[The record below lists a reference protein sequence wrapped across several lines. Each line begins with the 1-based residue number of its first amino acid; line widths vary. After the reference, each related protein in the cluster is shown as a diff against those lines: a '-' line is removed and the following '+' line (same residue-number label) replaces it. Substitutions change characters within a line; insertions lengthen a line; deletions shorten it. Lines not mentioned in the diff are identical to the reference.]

1 MSATATLTTRAAN
14 STGDWYLDLDATP
27 LNFPTSQQSC
37 TKVFLM
43 YSRNSTSLLANNT
56 SKFSQLTDAK
66 MMMLNKNTTNLPC
79 THYLKGNT
87 SSVKMKLTS
96 CTIGGNY
103 FASQLAKVCDSSIVT
118 SVTFD
123 TTVSIIPD
131 LSSFTSLT
139 GFTVNNA
146 NTTLTVDSET
156 NSWFNKISKTS
167 NMRHERQV
175 FRPN

>member
-66 MMMLNKNTTNLPC
+66 MMMLNKNTTNLNFENFVI
-79 THYLKGNT
+79 L
-87 SSVKMKLTS
+87 
-96 CTIGGNY
+96 
-103 FASQLAKVCDSSIVT
+103 D
-118 SVTFD
+118 
-123 TTVSIIPD
+123 
-131 LSSFTSLT
+131 
-139 GFTVNNA
+139 
-146 NTTLTVDSET
+146 
-156 NSWFNKISKTS
+156 
-167 NMRHERQV
+167 
-175 FRPN
+175 